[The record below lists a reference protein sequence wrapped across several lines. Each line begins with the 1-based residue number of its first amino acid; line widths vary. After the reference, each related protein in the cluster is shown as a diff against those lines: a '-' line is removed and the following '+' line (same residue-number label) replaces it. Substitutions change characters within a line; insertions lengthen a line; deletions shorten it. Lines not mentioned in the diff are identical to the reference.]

1 METKNPLMSKTLWA
15 NLVLAVGALVG
26 ARVPAVADVV
36 SADNVTL
43 AFSFVNMLL
52 RAVTKDKL
60 SFS

>member
-26 ARVPAVADVV
+26 ARVPAVAEVV